1 MLVIRHE
8 KALIKVL
15 SKARNI
21 IKQANAMIKHTE
33 KHIGS
38 ITYP

>member
-1 MLVIRHE
+1 V
-8 KALIKVL
+8 
-15 SKARNI
+15 I

-38 ITYP
+38 ITFPQSK